1 MNLNFA
7 NRVTILRILAVPFFI
22 GTIVYYS
29 PEREYLKDIA
39 LGIFLIAVISDL
51 IDGYIARTRKEK
63 TKAGA
68 LLDPLADKLL
78 LISAFICLYKVGNL
92 LGPLKFPLWIIL
104 AVISRDVILLL
115 GSMIIYIV
123 HGNLTIEPT
132 RWGKATTFFQI
143 LSILGVLLQIPF
155 SPLVWYL
162 TLILTMIS
170 GVGYIRQGIKVL
182 NAGS

>member
-1 MNLNFA
+1 MYLNFA
-7 NRVTILRILAVPFFI
+7 NKITIFRILAAPFFI
-22 GTIVYYS
+22 VAIAYYS

-39 LGIFLIAVISDL
+39 LGIFLVAVISDL

-78 LISAFICLYKVGNL
+78 LISAFISLYKVGHT
-92 LGPLKFPLWIIL
+92 LGPVTFPLWVVL

-115 GSMIIYIV
+115 GAMIIYV
-123 HGNLTIEPT
+123 THGSITIEPT

-143 LSILGVLLQIPF
+143 LSIFGVLLQTPF
-155 SPLVWYL
+155 SAAIWYATVLL
-162 TLILTMIS
+162 TVIS
-170 GVGYIRQGIKVL
+170 GFGYIRKGIKVL
-182 NAGS
+182 NAGT